1 MRGGLGR
8 RLGRRRRV
16 RRMRWLAV
24 LCALAVLLIG
34 EFIHCRPIL
43 TAFAE
48 SQAVW
53 VATKTANRVVEQ
65 VLEQHAALCRD
76 MVKTHYTEEDILS
89 SVFVDTTAVNTVRT
103 AITAAVMEEM
113 EQYASLSVGIPLG
126 TLFGPDALSGWG
138 PLIYFPMSVT
148 GTVLSDVSSSLEAV
162 GMNQSKYR
170 VLVHIEVSLYVVTPG
185 GRSSVG
191 AQLSYPM
198 TEAVLLG
205 DVPDNLTEVYGDD
218 QTLLG
223 KIFDYGT
230 VE

>member
-1 MRGGLGR
+1 MKGGLQR
-8 RLGRRRRV
+8 RLKRRRLRSNW
-16 RRMRWLAV
+16 RRLV
-24 LCALAVLLIG
+24 IPGLLVVLLLA
-34 EFIHCRPIL
+34 EFIRCRPIL

-53 VATKTANRVVEQ
+53 IATKTTNRVAEQ
-65 VLEQHAALCRD
+65 VLLQHADLCGN
-76 MVKTHYTEEDILS
+76 MVQTQYTDNHLLS
-89 SVFVDTTAVNTVRT
+89 SVFVDTAAVNTVRT
-103 AITAAVMEEM
+103 AITDGVMTELEA
-113 EQYASLSVGIPLG
+113 YSSITTGIPLG

-138 PLIYFPMSVT
+138 PLVRFPMSVT
-148 GTVLSDVSSSLEAV
+148 ATVLSDVSSSLEAV

-170 VLVHIEVSLYVVTPG
+170 VLVHVDVSLYVVTPS

-191 AQLSYPM
+191 ATLSYPL

-205 DVPDNLTEVYGDD
+205 EVPDNLTEVYGDD